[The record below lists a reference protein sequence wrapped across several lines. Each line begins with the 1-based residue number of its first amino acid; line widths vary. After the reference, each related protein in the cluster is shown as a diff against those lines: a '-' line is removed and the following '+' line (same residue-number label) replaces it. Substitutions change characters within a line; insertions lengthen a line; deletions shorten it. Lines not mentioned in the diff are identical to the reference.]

1 MAESLGDT
9 FPEIVNQRQSIE
21 TMLDFEQESF
31 TKLVAN
37 SEKSFKLLTK
47 EFPQL
52 ASRYSKPRRKRS
64 RDGRRLT
71 ICLHKLE
78 TYVNDCG
85 FHVYHPTY

>member
-64 RDGRRLT
+64 RDGRILNM
-71 ICLHKLE
+71 LA
-78 TYVNDCG
+78 
-85 FHVYHPTY
+85 